1 MFVDEDE
8 GKTMKMMRTKT
19 RMRIRMRMMMMMMM
33 VVMMVV
39 MMMMVMLLVVVVM
52 SHHQHIP
59 INACEEHDRIFA
71 RFPTERE
78 PREMCTRMAIQNQ
91 PCWATRQ
98 ISIFVIERLHFKKNS
113 QSLFKDLPT
122 VQNSICFFL
131 ECDQIPHCILW
142 VWGSKSKIRN

>member
-39 MMMMVMLLVVVVM
+39 MMMMVMLLLVVVM

-98 ISIFVIERLHFKKNS
+98 ISIFVIERLHFKKKLTE
-113 QSLFKDLPT
+113 SLQRSSNRSKLNLFFSWVRPNPPLHTVSMRVQIKD
-122 VQNSICFFL
+122 
-131 ECDQIPHCILW
+131 
-142 VWGSKSKIRN
+142 